1 MTASHKALWES
12 QSEKLACWKMTQTE
26 CSQPRCHAEEPP
38 EETPHRS
45 APPRILSARD
55 RTVHLNLLVELKH
68 GARQVGV
75 VVIPMPAPQK
85 WKWNRQEMREVGS
98 ISNQEQAYEYVD
110 TAYPFVAASHSSMN
124 RMDRPSLPALPVVQG
139 FTPINQSSPTLAAAV
154 PANDGNSTGKK
165 RPRKESKPKRATRPR
180 QPKKPK
186 QATAP
191 DNQDISNAFTVRKPH
206 TDNQRFHRET
216 IASSSPGTARELNSQ
231 KLIPRTDSVSKTPH
245 VEPSTG
251 TVQESPITNG
261 LGSIY
266 QAAFPQQEQQDA
278 VDRFVPQVLSRD
290 HNDDSRS
297 TIDPATLEVSSL
309 SPTIGAFEHNSETES
324 RPGQAPV
331 ALACDNS
338 CSPGI
343 LTGVKHV
350 KVDSV
355 ESPAMTASFQ
365 CWEQA
370 IVEPDDCQDVVD
382 QNDGT
387 ASNVPE
393 PAGFHHAN
401 SHNDCPG
408 MEIDHMDIDDT
419 DLSFLLSQ
427 FFDGPDE
434 ASEHSPERFVDPVHI
449 SLSSDV
455 NAVPSFGGDDVK
467 LSSDTTFLE
476 PSSPYLLSCLDQL
489 PSAEKAEVSEISFPS
504 LKQPAID
511 EDTYNDEDLEAG
523 LLCLENLQSAQV
535 PPSSPLPLP
544 KQKGTTE
551 LRWVLSNSISPAVSP
566 VNPIPLSKSP
576 SGSPPARSP
585 ALASSKPKDVPWKVS
600 FDEAG
605 NPIPFVR
612 CPYPALVRDRSPVV
626 GLSSSTFL
634 RTCFRVGEAL
644 NAGGTA
650 LRTKT
655 DAVIEL
661 YARVAHSERS
671 PGSLKQHFRFADM
684 FCPDKPPFL
693 KGTYG
698 LWKGVELWDLDSK
711 VFLGEK
717 GKGKMARVVGR
728 MVRDEKTK
736 GLELSMLSVWEADW
750 EDITKAAERS
760 E

>member
-1 MTASHKALWES
+1 
-12 QSEKLACWKMTQTE
+12 MTQTE

-551 LRWVLSNSISPAVSP
+551 LRW
-566 VNPIPLSKSP
+566 
-576 SGSPPARSP
+576 
-585 ALASSKPKDVPWKVS
+585 
-600 FDEAG
+600 
-605 NPIPFVR
+605 
-612 CPYPALVRDRSPVV
+612 
-626 GLSSSTFL
+626 
-634 RTCFRVGEAL
+634 
-644 NAGGTA
+644 GT
-650 LRTKT
+650 
-655 DAVIEL
+655 
-661 YARVAHSERS
+661 
-671 PGSLKQHFRFADM
+671 
-684 FCPDKPPFL
+684 
-693 KGTYG
+693 
-698 LWKGVELWDLDSK
+698 
-711 VFLGEK
+711 
-717 GKGKMARVVGR
+717 
-728 MVRDEKTK
+728 
-736 GLELSMLSVWEADW
+736 
-750 EDITKAAERS
+750 
-760 E
+760 

>member
-1 MTASHKALWES
+1 MGV
-12 QSEKLACWKMTQTE
+12 
-26 CSQPRCHAEEPP
+26 
-38 EETPHRS
+38 
-45 APPRILSARD
+45 AP
-55 RTVHLNLLVELKH
+55 
-68 GARQVGV
+68 
-75 VVIPMPAPQK
+75 
-85 WKWNRQEMREVGS
+85 
-98 ISNQEQAYEYVD
+98 
-110 TAYPFVAASHSSMN
+110 
-124 RMDRPSLPALPVVQG
+124 
-139 FTPINQSSPTLAAAV
+139 
-154 PANDGNSTGKK
+154 
-165 RPRKESKPKRATRPR
+165 
-180 QPKKPK
+180 PKKPK

-191 DNQDISNAFTVRKPH
+191 DNQDISNAFTVKKPH

-216 IASSSPGTARELNSQ
+216 IASSTPGTARELNSE
-231 KLIPRTDSVSKTPH
+231 KLISHTDSLSKALH

-266 QAAFPQQEQQDA
+266 QAAFPQREQQD
-278 VDRFVPQVLSRD
+278 VDRFVPEVLSRD
-290 HNDDSRS
+290 HNDDSRR

-309 SPTIGAFEHNSETES
+309 SPTIGALEPNSEAES

-331 ALACDNS
+331 ELACDKS
-338 CSPGI
+338 CFPSI

-350 KVDSV
+350 KLDSV
-355 ESPAMTASFQ
+355 ESPAMTASVP
-365 CWEQA
+365 CREQG

-382 QNDGT
+382 QTDGT

-393 PAGFHHAN
+393 RAGFHQDN

-427 FFDGPDE
+427 FFERQDE
-434 ASEHSPERFVDPVHI
+434 VSEHSPEHSPERFVNPVHI

-455 NAVPSFGGDDVK
+455 GAVPSSSGDDVK

-476 PSSPYLLSCLDQL
+476 PSSLYLSSCSDQL
-489 PSAEKAEVSEISFPS
+489 PSAEKAEVSEISFLS

-544 KQKGTTE
+544 KQEGTTE
-551 LRWVLSNSISPAVSP
+551 LRWVLSHSVSPAVSP
-566 VNPIPLSKSP
+566 VNPTPLSKSP

-585 ALASSKPKDVPWKVS
+585 ALALTTHPSKPKDVPWKVS

-605 NPIPFVR
+605 NPVPFVR

-661 YARVAHSERS
+661 YARVAHSERP
-671 PGSLKQHFRFADM
+671 PGSLKQQFRFADM

-728 MVRDEKTK
+728 MVRDEKTR
-736 GLELSMLSVWEADW
+736 GLEL
-750 EDITKAAERS
+750 
-760 E
+760 